1 MPSPLEQNKY
11 REQVENNIAL
21 RAKMQR
27 AFILAEEALRQA
39 SLGSLDNFDVTID
52 GVNLRYI
59 NGSEMRINDIRYS
72 ECEPKLRKQAY
83 DRLEKFMEIALERY
97 NNQYNL

>member
-11 REQVENNIAL
+11 REQVENNIDL
-21 RAKMQR
+21 RSKMRR

-39 SLGSLDNFDVTID
+39 SLGSLDSFDVTID
-52 GVNLRYI
+52 GINIRYE
-59 NGSEMRINDIRYS
+59 NGGEMRINDIRYS
-72 ECEPKLRKQAY
+72 ECEPKLRKQGY
-83 DRLEKFMEIALERY
+83 DRLDKFMEIALERY

>member
-1 MPSPLEQNKY
+1 MPSPLEQTKY

-27 AFILAEEALRQA
+27 AFVMVEEALRNA
-39 SLGSLDNFDVTID
+39 SLGSLESFNVTID
-52 GVNLRYI
+52 GVNIRYD
-59 NGSEMRINDIRYS
+59 NGGEMRINDIRYS
-72 ECEPKLRKQAY
+72 DCEPKLRKQGY

-97 NNQYNL
+97 NNEYNL